1 MARRRVISPQIWQS
15 EDFSN
20 LSLLAR
26 LTFIGLF
33 SNADD
38 EGRGH
43 AKAGYVKSTV
53 FPYDDGMRVSDID
66 KALSEIASN
75 VSVTFYAHD
84 GKEYYS
90 LDNWS
95 EWQKVERATPS
106 KLPSPE
112 EGERI
117 RIPQKCA
124 EKSNILTVSS
134 KSVNPHRQITEESPT
149 NHRSLGEESAPN
161 ISKEK
166 KSKDKIGTDGLRAC
180 ARETDGPQETEGESE
195 KIDPFMSE
203 FFGKYRFTEY
213 PSGDMTKYDFK
224 ALLERFAES
233 EFLRNTYSWGWV
245 VKNYANILAGVYK
258 DFPKR
263 QGKKE
268 GKGSK
273 GMSDGLIHNYSSEEL
288 ADILSGIQKTEFF

>member
-1 MARRRVISPQIWQS
+1 MARRRVISPEIWQS
-15 EDFSN
+15 EDFN
-20 LSLLAR
+20 KLSLLAR

-38 EGRGH
+38 EGRGR
-43 AKAGYVKSTV
+43 AKAAYVKSTV
-53 FPYDDGMRVSDID
+53 FPYDDGMRVADID

-84 GKEYYS
+84 GNEYYS

-117 RIPQKCA
+117 RIPQKRA

-149 NHRSLGEESAPN
+149 NHRSLGEESAPK

-166 KSKDKIGTDGLRAC
+166 ISKEVRTDTARAR
-180 ARETDGPQETEGESE
+180 ARRPDGPKETEGESD
-195 KIDPFMSE
+195 KTDPFMAE
-203 FFGKYRFTEY
+203 FFGKYHFTEY

-233 EFLRNTYSWGWV
+233 EFLRNTYSWSWV
-245 VKNYANILAGVYK
+245 VKNYANILAGAYK

>member
-1 MARRRVISPQIWQS
+1 MARRRVISPEIWQS
-15 EDFSN
+15 EDFN
-20 LSLLAR
+20 KLSLLAR

-38 EGRGH
+38 EGRGR
-43 AKAGYVKSTV
+43 AKAAYVKSTV
-53 FPYDDGMRVSDID
+53 FPYDDGMRVADID

-84 GKEYYS
+84 GNEYYS

-124 EKSNILTVSS
+124 KKSNILTFDD
-134 KSVNPHRQITEESPT
+134 KSVNPHRQITEGSPI
-149 NHRSLGEESAPN
+149 NHRQIGEESAPK

-166 KSKDKIGTDGLRAC
+166 LSKEVRTDTARARASRPDGTEGS
-180 ARETDGPQETEGESE
+180 ETES
-195 KIDPFMSE
+195 DPCMTE
-203 FFGKYRFTEY
+203 FFSKYRFSDGVGKDQNT
-213 PSGDMTKYDFK
+213 YDFRK
-224 ALLERFAES
+224 LLDCFKES
-233 EFLRNTYSWGWV
+233 EFLRNTYSWRWV
-245 VKNYANILAGVYK
+245 VKHYEDIIAGAYK

-263 QGKKE
+263 EGKKPVQE
-268 GKGSK
+268 NMIGHDYTGKDYGAIFEDPGK
-273 GMSDGLIHNYSSEEL
+273 SEL
-288 ADILSGIQKTEFF
+288 F

>member
-1 MARRRVISPQIWQS
+1 MARRRVISPEIWQS
-15 EDFSN
+15 EDFN
-20 LSLLAR
+20 KLSLLAR

-38 EGRGH
+38 EGRGR
-43 AKAGYVKSTV
+43 AKAAYVKSTV
-53 FPYDDGMRVSDID
+53 FPYDDGMRVADID

-84 GKEYYS
+84 GNEYYS

-117 RIPQKCA
+117 RIPQKRA
-124 EKSNILTVSS
+124 GKSNILTFAD
-134 KSVNPHRQITEESPT
+134 KSVNPHRQITEGSPT
-149 NHRSLGEESAPN
+149 NHRQIGEESAPK

-166 KSKDKIGTDGLRAC
+166 ISKEVRTDTARVRARRPDGTEGS
-180 ARETDGPQETEGESE
+180 ETES
-195 KIDPFMSE
+195 DPCMAE
-203 FFGKYRFTEY
+203 FFSKYHFSDGAGK
-213 PSGDMTKYDFK
+213 GQNAYDFRK
-224 ALLERFAES
+224 LLDCFKES
-233 EFLRNTYSWGWV
+233 EFLRNTYSWRWV
-245 VKNYANILAGVYK
+245 VKHYEDIIAGAYK

-263 QGKKE
+263 EGKKPGQE
-268 GKGSK
+268 NMIGHDYTGNDYGAIFEDPGK
-273 GMSDGLIHNYSSEEL
+273 SE
-288 ADILSGIQKTEFF
+288 IF

>member
-1 MARRRVISPQIWQS
+1 MARRRVISPEIWQS
-15 EDFSN
+15 EDFN
-20 LSLLAR
+20 KLSLLAR

-38 EGRGH
+38 EGRGR
-43 AKAGYVKSTV
+43 AKAAYVKSTV
-53 FPYDDGMRVSDID
+53 FPYDDGMRVADID

-84 GKEYYS
+84 GNEYYS

-117 RIPQKCA
+117 RIPQKRA
-124 EKSNILTVSS
+124 GKSNILTFAD
-134 KSVNPHRQITEESPT
+134 KSVNPHRQITEGSPT
-149 NHRSLGEESAPN
+149 NHRQIGEESAPK

-166 KSKDKIGTDGLRAC
+166 ISKEVRTDTAHTCASRTDGQE
-180 ARETDGPQETEGESE
+180 REDVDSASLPSPSPYM
-195 KIDPFMSE
+195 KE
-203 FFGKYRFTEY
+203 FFAKYQFADY
-213 PSGDMTKYDFK
+213 PSGDLSKYDFK
-224 ALLERFAES
+224 QLLDRFAES
-233 EFLRNTYSWGWV
+233 NFLQKTYSWRWV
-245 VKNYANILAGVYK
+245 EKNYESILRGEKK

-263 QGKKE
+263 TRAEAEDTPRKKE
-268 GKGSK
+268 SGFEKAQRFLK
-273 GMSDGLIHNYSSEEL
+273 KYEEEE
-288 ADILSGIQKTEFF
+288 GTCEN